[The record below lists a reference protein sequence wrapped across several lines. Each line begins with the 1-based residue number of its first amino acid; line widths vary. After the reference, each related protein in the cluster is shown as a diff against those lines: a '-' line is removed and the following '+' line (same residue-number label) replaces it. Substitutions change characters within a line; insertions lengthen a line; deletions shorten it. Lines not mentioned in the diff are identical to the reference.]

1 MIGYAKNWHKWKDI
15 SHVGVQELDFN
26 EGVSSYLRLVSFN
39 KSEVNRLTQS
49 TGTVYFSDIPK
60 VWIKKTKE

>member
-26 EGVSSYLRLVSFN
+26 EGVSSYLRLVSFITSWY
-39 KSEVNRLTQS
+39 KAALEKQ
-49 TGTVYFSDIPK
+49 F
-60 VWIKKTKE
+60 